1 MTKKISFYISLKE
14 IMHKHSDVDFS
25 KSMHKNDLKAI
36 KEFNSFEYL
45 QDFIKDIAKLNKTK
59 DICQTIIKFASKLK
73 SSSVRILLFKN
84 PYLPT
89 QGIYCLNLG
98 AKSKQY
104 EYLDD
109 QVITHVR
116 SGQRISISD
125 IRKVPLINLSEG
137 KPFPLSIYV
146 FPVKGDD
153 VIFGALWLG
162 YENIHQILK
171 EEYEYIIKII
181 EIACPILSITI
192 MSDVLNEIVTEQDTI
207 LELLQLPI
215 LILNEDNT
223 VIHINKYAIHLD
235 EGFINCLGE
244 KIDNIRLNKNIRDGI
259 SQSTENQGG
268 VDIVLTDNRIFHLNG
283 YRKETNDKKILQIL
297 LFQEKTKENL
307 LLKQLSDNVSL
318 LSQSMLTPLINVK
331 GYSKMLSMLGELND
345 QQKEYISKMS
355 TNIEN
360 MLTHINN
367 LLDFDKVESKK
378 NLQLQ
383 NTDFLKIIKN
393 VIDSLESNIN
403 QKQIEM
409 KIDFKGNS
417 ELRIMADLYLLE
429 RAIFNLVEN
438 SIRFS
443 ERNSSVSIEIDKNER
458 YAILRVKDSG
468 CGISQ
473 IDIPHLFEKYYQVK
487 IDSSLENKGGGI
499 GLYFVKTIIDQHN
512 GKISV
517 TSILGKGTEFIVE
530 LPLV

>member
-1 MTKKISFYISLKE
+1 MNNGLPDKQRKINICMIVTRTFDLLDRYRENYQKDDALCFKHEGNWIKYGSAEYIDNSYKFCLGLYAMGFRKGDKIITVSSNRPEWNFADMGMSMLGIVHVPVFTSL
-14 IMHKHSDVDFS
+14 
-25 KSMHKNDLKAI
+25 
-36 KEFNSFEYL
+36 
-45 QDFIKDIAKLNKTK
+45 
-59 DICQTIIKFASKLK
+59 
-73 SSSVRILLFKN
+73 
-84 PYLPT
+84 
-89 QGIYCLNLG
+89 
-98 AKSKQY
+98 
-104 EYLDD
+104 
-109 QVITHVR
+109 
-116 SGQRISISD
+116 SIS
-125 IRKVPLINLSEG
+125 
-137 KPFPLSIYV
+137 
-146 FPVKGDD
+146 
-153 VIFGALWLG
+153 
-162 YENIHQILK
+162 
-171 EEYEYIIKII
+171 EYEYIIKII